1 MTTANQIRREVML
14 MAWSLKRAE
23 PTRSFASCLRGA
35 WKMSKQ
41 AAKDAARIIG
51 MMRRGM
57 TTLRVS
63 PMTRRQDRRH
73 IGNAE
78 ARYQAAYGA

>member
-1 MTTANQIRREVML
+1 MTTANEIRREVML
-14 MAWSLKRAE
+14 MAWGLKRAE
-23 PTRSFASCLRGA
+23 LTRSFADCLRAA

-41 AAKDAARIIG
+41 AAKDAARIVS
-51 MMRRGM
+51 MMHRGM
-57 TTLRVS
+57 KTLRLS
-63 PMTRRQDRRH
+63 PLSRRQDRRH